1 VYSRWF
7 LVRRAEVWS
16 VDGMLVS
23 PAVDVAGV
31 CDACERGDIE
41 VTPALLR
48 LMGSDGRT
56 PLVGEV
62 QFFFV
67 RKL

>member
-1 VYSRWF
+1 
-7 LVRRAEVWS
+7 
-16 VDGMLVS
+16 MLVS
-23 PAVDVAGV
+23 PEVDIAGV

-41 VTPALLR
+41 ATPALLR